1 VRRKKGEWNY
11 PIVSTEAVNNKGID
25 DLLKKI
31 KEHRKYITEN
41 HLLEK
46 HRKEQIKSEL
56 KKIMEL
62 KLKELLEK
70 NLSDSNL
77 DQLAEKV
84 YSGQEDPYSA
94 GEKILENL
102 NL

>member
-1 VRRKKGEWNY
+1 MKQAGQICAEVLRGVLDEVKAG
-11 PIVSTEAVNNKGID
+11 VSCAF
-25 DLLKKI
+25 
-31 KEHRKYITEN
+31 
-41 HLLEK
+41 
-46 HRKEQIKSEL
+46 
-56 KKIMEL
+56 
-62 KLKELLEK
+62 
-70 NLSDSNL
+70 L